1 MKDNSA
7 LSSSATGAYQNGLS
21 DETLEW
27 LRGHLAHID
36 KSKTLMV
43 CAHSSLYKKID
54 YNPSST
60 DLNAT
65 AYTNLFSGYK
75 YVHSWAGHQHYHFNY
90 AYAAEETGSRFANVE
105 SHILGRSTGML
116 GLNASVNSCGTP
128 RGYMVIEVE
137 GENISWYYKPCN
149 YEEGKTLNLTK
160 EYQIRAYY
168 PGELDPGSGVYYSD
182 RKVYANV
189 WNHDAH
195 WGPVYYTDNGKTKVA
210 MTKGTTYD
218 GYANYLYF
226 LYKDQYTVLEKSS
239 TPHMFSIEPSEGATS
254 ATIETT
260 DRFGNH
266 YTTDISW

>member
-1 MKDNSA
+1 MR
-7 LSSSATGAYQNGLS
+7 QQ
-21 DETLEW
+21 
-27 LRGHLAHID
+27 LRH
-36 KSKTLMV
+36 
-43 CAHSSLYKKID
+43 
-54 YNPSST
+54 
-60 DLNAT
+60 
-65 AYTNLFSGYK
+65 
-75 YVHSWAGHQHYHFNY
+75 
-90 AYAAEETGSRFANVE
+90 AAR
-105 SHILGRSTGML
+105 LL
-116 GLNASVNSCGTP
+116 L
-128 RGYMVIEVE
+128 VIEVE
-137 GENISWYYKPCN
+137 GETFVVLQAN

-218 GYANYLYF
+218 GYAKLPLLPVQGSVYGF
-226 LYKDQYTVLEKSS
+226 GKSS

-266 YTTDISW
+266 YTADISW